1 MQYLQ
6 ICKVTCCDYVVRSV
20 LLASF
25 CSLLRCVQFIAPQFT
40 VVAMRCAL
48 FAEVIFALLHCIFS
62 LLHCD
67 SMLWIGFGM
76 LKFQSTAVGIGC
88 PPPANGRVH
97 HSPVSGFQINVHYFL
112 PRISCTR
119 LDMLTR
125 PHTFIISIHHAPQ
138 YRHCLALSSHH
149 SPICR
154 CDHQTGSLITNP
166 HLSTDPLQSC
176 PCTCLPSRLPLCP
189 MTLRSAPKLAL
200 SHLTLT
206 LHLTPPLNPPLILS
220 LKHLASCSPSPSL
233 PLS

>member
-67 SMLWIGFGM
+67 SIHWIGFEM
-76 LKFQSTAVGIGC
+76 FKFQSTAVGIRC

-97 HSPVSGFQINVHYFL
+97 RSPVPGFQINVNYL
-112 PRISCTR
+112 LLRISCTR
-119 LDMLTR
+119 LDMLTC
-125 PHTFIISIHHAPQ
+125 PHTYNVDPTSYPYIMPRNTVTALHFHPIIRLFADATIRQAP
-138 YRHCLALSSHH
+138 
-149 SPICR
+149 
-154 CDHQTGSLITNP
+154 
-166 HLSTDPLQSC
+166 
-176 PCTCLPSRLPLCP
+176 
-189 MTLRSAPKLAL
+189 
-200 SHLTLT
+200 
-206 LHLTPPLNPPLILS
+206 
-220 LKHLASCSPSPSL
+220 
-233 PLS
+233 